1 MFFFNFF
8 DRDRE
13 EEEQRKDACRRPARS
28 SVCSIFSGEKRQMGV
43 CVCVNVLSVRNC
55 EGIVEK
61 NLSVFSPQRERYFHR
76 RNQEGERR
84 GK

>member
-1 MFFFNFF
+1 M
-8 DRDRE
+8 RAAV
-13 EEEQRKDACRRPARS
+13 QRGAVVAPS
-28 SVCSIFSGEKRQMGV
+28 SLLEKRQMGV

-76 RNQEGERR
+76 NQEGERR
-84 GK
+84 GKFE

>member
-1 MFFFNFF
+1 
-8 DRDRE
+8 
-13 EEEQRKDACRRPARS
+13 
-28 SVCSIFSGEKRQMGV
+28 MGV

-61 NLSVFSPQRERYFHR
+61 NLSVFSPQKERYFH

-84 GK
+84 GKFE